1 MLCLLLLA
9 IAAVRGGASTLRYI
23 TTTDGLSF
31 GSVTTIMQD
40 AAGMMWFGTIDGLN
54 MFDGKKLYNFDDN
67 VIGYDLHGSMVS
79 GLATTGDGSTWI
91 QTNEGLHRFRSA
103 DDLFEFYP
111 EFSEYKGKSEHSLV
125 FSSGNRFYLVASDG
139 AIHYL
144 EDGFVNQFSTL
155 AGIDTSQGRIVG
167 VDWTNPERI
176 VVFCTDAVMIYG
188 VRRYDGH
195 YELTGDKAVYEADI
209 TDCFPDGDN
218 LWVVNRRGELQN
230 YNSSIHAFATVAD
243 LSGEI
248 ARRNVVTDVCAD
260 HHGNILVGFKSEGV
274 VKISSGGKKIEDTG
288 IRSAVFDMM
297 HDRYQDIIWIGTD
310 GQGVIQ
316 WINDTFSIYTC
327 MYSDLLHS
335 IFAPT
340 RSIYLD
346 RSDNTL
352 YLGTKGDGILRIDRF
367 APYHAIKPQ
376 QLSYITTRN
385 TDLSGNSVYVMAP
398 GRKGRVWIGSEGG
411 LDYLSKSDK
420 TIRKVIDTPPLL
432 RYIHA
437 IIEESDSVLWAATT
451 GLGIFRVVIADSPQ
465 GVRVLSHSYFS
476 LPGGASNYFF
486 TIMRGV
492 DGCIY
497 AGNRGEGVFKV
508 TENGLERFVTGTGE
522 KGDLINNEVFSLE
535 MTPDSA
541 LWIGTSKGVLRHN
554 TDGSEV
560 LYNADTGF
568 PSSYIH
574 SMYFDGENLWLSTNA
589 GLIRFV
595 PSNETFQVYG
605 RQNGVNI
612 VEFSDGA
619 FAESD
624 GGLFFG
630 GNNGFVLA
638 SRNPEVQP
646 EAQRYHPPLSFTGLR
661 INGERR
667 AFRCYIRNS
676 GNHVP
681 SLTLSHDENN
691 IGIGM
696 TVPEYINSANLEL
709 LYRMDGDND
718 WIKADNYYATFNRL
732 SPGSY
737 ELQAR
742 YHDTVTGYESPVS
755 VMKLRVTPPWYLSW
769 PVKLIYLALIIML
782 GAHMY
787 RLLKR
792 RERMKRLLQIEKIER
807 EHHNQLYEQKLRF
820 FTNITHEFCSPLT
833 LIYGPCERLLT
844 YEHSDNYICRYV
856 NLIKQNAERLNSLIQ
871 EVIDFRR
878 LETGHRERNVSTID
892 VTALSTQI
900 LASFEHLAE
909 QNSLTLE
916 GVIGQGIMFDTDGSA
931 FTKIFYNLVS
941 NAFKYTPEGGSI
953 RVSVGIEGSSLM
965 LSVYNTGKGIT
976 PEDQKRIFNRYEV
989 LDNLEINATKGL
1001 SARNG
1006 LGLAI
1011 CHSMVHFLDGS
1022 IDIKSE
1028 PGQYAE
1034 FIVTL
1039 PPLQVTDP
1047 NPASPDIV
1055 IPDTESVQTIGAERK
1070 PDEIGPSQESSSTS
1084 KGRILV
1090 VDDDREMR
1098 LLLREGLD
1106 EYTVV
1111 TASSV
1116 EDAMT
1121 QMRDRLPDLVIT
1133 DVMMPD
1139 SDGISLISEIKNNVI
1154 TSSIPVIVLSA
1165 KRSNDDRVAGL
1176 RAGADAYVPKPFTFS
1191 YLLAVIE
1198 RLLTPRG
1205 SAPASSPAHFEYDRS
1220 KLQHYDDMKL
1230 VDDVVKYIEQHLHDE
1245 KLTAATIA
1253 DGLGIGL
1260 RKLYRRFQQLEQPSP
1275 SDLIREIRMAQA
1287 LKLMLTTTLSMKE
1300 IITRCGYRNRGSFY
1314 KTFMKKYGMPP
1325 IAYREALTSRKID
1338 EPDDTDDLDF
1348 SDAAGDELTD

>member
-1 MLCLLLLA
+1 
-9 IAAVRGGASTLRYI
+9 
-23 TTTDGLSF
+23 
-31 GSVTTIMQD
+31 
-40 AAGMMWFGTIDGLN
+40 
-54 MFDGKKLYNFDDN
+54 
-67 VIGYDLHGSMVS
+67 
-79 GLATTGDGSTWI
+79 
-91 QTNEGLHRFRSA
+91 
-103 DDLFEFYP
+103 
-111 EFSEYKGKSEHSLV
+111 
-125 FSSGNRFYLVASDG
+125 
-139 AIHYL
+139 
-144 EDGFVNQFSTL
+144 
-155 AGIDTSQGRIVG
+155 
-167 VDWTNPERI
+167 
-176 VVFCTDAVMIYG
+176 
-188 VRRYDGH
+188 
-195 YELTGDKAVYEADI
+195 
-209 TDCFPDGDN
+209 
-218 LWVVNRRGELQN
+218 
-230 YNSSIHAFATVAD
+230 
-243 LSGEI
+243 
-248 ARRNVVTDVCAD
+248 
-260 HHGNILVGFKSEGV
+260 
-274 VKISSGGKKIEDTG
+274 
-288 IRSAVFDMM
+288 
-297 HDRYQDIIWIGTD
+297 
-310 GQGVIQ
+310 
-316 WINDTFSIYTC
+316 
-327 MYSDLLHS
+327 
-335 IFAPT
+335 
-340 RSIYLD
+340 
-346 RSDNTL
+346 
-352 YLGTKGDGILRIDRF
+352 GDGILRIDKF
-367 APYHAIKPQ
+367 APYHAISPG

-385 TDLSGNSVYVMAP
+385 TDLSGNSVYVMTP
-398 GRKGRVWIGSEGG
+398 GRGGVVWIGSQGG
-411 LDYLSKSDK
+411 LDYLSKSDRR
-420 TIRKVIDTPPLL
+420 IHKVLDAPSQLC
-432 RYIHA
+432 YIHA

-451 GLGIFRVVIADSPQ
+451 GLGIYRVVIEREAK
-465 GVRVLSHSYFS
+465 GIRVVSHDCFS
-476 LPGGASNYFF
+476 LPGSASNYFF

-492 DGCIY
+492 DGRIY
-497 AGNRGEGVFKV
+497 AGNRGEGVFTV

-554 TDGSEV
+554 PDGSEV
-560 LYNADTGF
+560 LYNAETGF

-605 RQNGVNI
+605 RQSGMEM

-619 FAESD
+619 FSESD
-624 GGLFFG
+624 GSLFFG

-646 EAQRYHPPLSFTGLR
+646 EAQRYHPPLIFTRLL

-667 AFRCYIRNS
+667 AFQRHIKRTS
-676 GNHVP
+676 DQVP
-681 SLTLSHDENN
+681 RLTLSHDDNN

-709 LYRMDGDND
+709 FYRMNGDHD

-769 PVKLIYLALIIML
+769 LMKLVYLAIIILL
-782 GAHMY
+782 GAY
-787 RLLKR
+787 AFRLLKR

-807 EHHNQLYEQKLRF
+807 EHHNQLYEQKLKF

-878 LETGHRERNVSTID
+878 LETGHRERNVATID
-892 VTALSTQI
+892 VTALSSQI

-916 GVIGQGIMFDTDGSA
+916 GEIGQGIMFDTDASA

-941 NAFKYTPEGGSI
+941 NAFKYTPEGGSV
-953 RVSVGIEGSSLM
+953 RVSVGIQGESLV

-1011 CHSMVHFLDGS
+1011 CHSMVHFLNGS

-1028 PGQYAE
+1028 PGEYAE

-1039 PPLQVTDP
+1039 PPLQVTAP

-1055 IPDTESVQTIGAERK
+1055 IPDSESVQSIGERK
-1070 PDEIGPSQESSSTS
+1070 PDAIGPAQDSSSKS
-1084 KGRILV
+1084 RGRILV

-1098 LLLREGLD
+1098 MLLREGLD

-1111 TASSV
+1111 TASSA

-1205 SAPASSPAHFEYDRS
+1205 HVAAASPAHFDYDRS

-1230 VDDVVKYIEQHLHDE
+1230 VDDVVKYIEQHLQDE

-1275 SDLIREIRMAQA
+1275 SDLIREIRIAQA

-1338 EPDDTDDLDF
+1338 EPDDSDEVEDSGT
-1348 SDAAGDELTD
+1348 SDAVGDEVTD